1 MSLRKIG
8 QKTGETR
15 FFLGEG
21 DWKQPMLCGMFLKYM
36 KSVIMAVFQL
46 FPLFLTRVIK
56 CVPCWGG

>member
-21 DWKQPMLCGMFLKYM
+21 DWKQPRLCGMFLKYM
-36 KSVIMAVFQL
+36 KSVIMAVFSTVSSI
-46 FPLFLTRVIK
+46 FDK
-56 CVPCWGG
+56 GH

>member
-36 KSVIMAVFQL
+36 KSVIMAVFSNC
-46 FPLFLTRVIK
+46 FLYS
-56 CVPCWGG
+56 